1 MKLQKTLL
9 TIALLLSC
17 CVGVLA
23 ADGNLLGLEPEI
35 VSIKN
40 VEIVP
45 VGDYKFRAQFEV
57 EYSGADLVYVSIKEE
72 GDSKLNERNYR
83 EPNIAHIVTNEMYIF
98 YYHWIDV
105 IVQNEYGTAT
115 KTLEIPDLKNVNDY
129 FIRLSNVEYQYTFKT
144 PTWAE
149 GLFSFDVLTNY
160 PGQLLVNIKA
170 LGAKLPWNVKCPI
183 VEHPVYQRFRFEHNI
198 MHGSKMMVSIPGQ
211 SVQSEILEVNNYMS
225 QEDRDKL
232 SGVEDVS
239 YAADQDFKVE
249 GNTLKFPA
257 NLLMETVAVE
267 VMDMNGR
274 VIRRYYGEAS
284 AVELDLTDIAHGIY
298 IIKVMMG
305 QKQIIKKIAI

>member
-1 MKLQKTLL
+1 
-9 TIALLLSC
+9 
-17 CVGVLA
+17 
-23 ADGNLLGLEPEI
+23 
-35 VSIKN
+35 
-40 VEIVP
+40 
-45 VGDYKFRAQFEV
+45 
-57 EYSGADLVYVSIKEE
+57 
-72 GDSKLNERNYR
+72 
-83 EPNIAHIVTNEMYIF
+83 
-98 YYHWIDV
+98 
-105 IVQNEYGTAT
+105 
-115 KTLEIPDLKNVNDY
+115 
-129 FIRLSNVEYQYTFKT
+129 
-144 PTWAE
+144 
-149 GLFSFDVLTNY
+149 
-160 PGQLLVNIKA
+160 
-170 LGAKLPWNVKCPI
+170 
-183 VEHPVYQRFRFEHNI
+183 
-198 MHGSKMMVSIPGQ
+198 MMVSIPGQ